1 MNQVQKAKTIQVFD
15 QDLKEAISDVK
26 KSEYRR
32 KLETLRDPVAL
43 DAMEHGI
50 MIDFQLTSSDRLQLL
65 AEVERATAL
74 AG

>member
-1 MNQVQKAKTIQVFD
+1 MQRAKAVQVFD

-26 KSEYRR
+26 KDEYRR
-32 KLETLRDPVAL
+32 ELETVRNSVAL
-43 DAMEHGI
+43 GI
-50 MIDFQLTSSDRLQLL
+50 IGHRTRTDFQLTRNDRLQLL

>member
-1 MNQVQKAKTIQVFD
+1 MNQTQRAKTVQVFD
-15 QDLKEAISDVK
+15 QDLKEAISDMK

-32 KLETLRDPVAL
+32 KLETAHDLFAL
-43 DAMEHGI
+43 NVMEHRI
-50 MIDFQLTSSDRLQLL
+50 MTDFQLTRNDRLQLL

>member
-1 MNQVQKAKTIQVFD
+1 MNQMQKAKMTQAFD

-26 KSEYRR
+26 KGEYWR
-32 KLETLRDPVAL
+32 KLETVHDPVAL
-43 DAMEHGI
+43 DAMEHEI
-50 MIDFQLTSSDRLQLL
+50 VIDSQLARNDRLQLL

>member
-1 MNQVQKAKTIQVFD
+1 MQRAKTVQVFD

-26 KSEYRR
+26 KDEYRR
-32 KLETLRDPVAL
+32 ELETVRDLVAL
-43 DAMEHGI
+43 GVMEHRI
-50 MIDFQLTSSDRLQLL
+50 MTDFQLTRNDRLQLL

>member
-1 MNQVQKAKTIQVFD
+1 MQRAKAVQVFD

-26 KSEYRR
+26 RDEYRR
-32 KLETLRDPVAL
+32 ELETMRDLVWL
-43 DAMEHGI
+43 DIIEHKI
-50 MIDFQLTSSDRLQLL
+50 RTDFQLTRNDRLQLL